1 MHPTEFL
8 FFFGWEGA
16 KLVDGIFRYDWVL
29 EMALSPM
36 HGRMI
41 NQRTQNNKGF
51 QRKRFKERKE
61 EDDND
66 DKDTILTE
74 LSVVILA

>member
-1 MHPTEFL
+1 
-8 FFFGWEGA
+8 
-16 KLVDGIFRYDWVL
+16 
-29 EMALSPM
+29 MALSPM